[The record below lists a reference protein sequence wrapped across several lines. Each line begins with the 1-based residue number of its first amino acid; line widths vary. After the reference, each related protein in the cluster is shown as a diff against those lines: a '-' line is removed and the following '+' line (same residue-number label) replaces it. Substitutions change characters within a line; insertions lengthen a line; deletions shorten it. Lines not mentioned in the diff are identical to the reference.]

1 MKLTALVG
9 FPIVRNWKGIAVW
22 QESDHRKFPK
32 GKSGRHFA
40 WHKSPSVYALIIT
53 IYFLYARIRTD
64 SDKNYRPIW
73 ARISANQEE
82 AQIKALVKE
91 TPPETN
97 DFYFQQTM
105 LRIKDPR
112 KTLPFY
118 CNILGMR
125 LLKQMDFPEGKFSL
139 YFLGYKPESEIPS
152 DPVEQKRY
160 ALSTLATIE
169 LTQVRFYHKFII
181 RMVFLS
187 NWGTENDPN
196 FSYHNGN
203 KEPRGFGHIGI
214 AVKDVYAACKRF
226 EELGVQFVKKPDD
239 GRMKGLAFIQDPDGY
254 WIEIFNPCTV

>member
-1 MKLTALVG
+1 MKLTPSLWYPV
-9 FPIVRNWKGIAVW
+9 VRNWKGVAIW
-22 QESDHRKFPK
+22 KESDGIKFPK
-32 GKSGRHFA
+32 GKSERRFA
-40 WHKSPSVYALIIT
+40 LHKSPATYALIIT
-53 IYFLYARIRTD
+53 SYILYARIRSD
-64 SDKNYRPIW
+64 RDKNYKPSNMGLDQCESGGSTNVAGPIP
-73 ARISANQEE
+73 ANE
-82 AQIKALVKE
+82 IKSLVKE
-91 TPPETN
+91 TPPETK

-139 YFLGYKPESEIPS
+139 YFVGYKPAAEIPS

-169 LTQVRFYHKFII
+169 LTH
-181 RMVFLS
+181 

-226 EELGVQFVKKPDD
+226 EELGVNFVKKPDD

-254 WIEIFNPCTV
+254 WIEIFNPYTV